1 LCVIS
6 CALYISL
13 VSCCHYKYF
22 KMSGVVFAVEKV
34 ATKPFSGQK
43 PGTSG
48 LRKPVTTFQ
57 IENYTENFIQS
68 ILEGGLGKRKETATL
83 VLGGDGRFY
92 NDHVM
97 QIIIQIAAANG
108 VKRLL
113 IAKNGFAT
121 TPAISR
127 AIRHNSADGGIILT
141 ASHNPGGPNGDF
153 GIKYN
158 IANGGPAVESVTQ
171 EIFRISKELTYYYI
185 CPSLKCDL
193 TEIKSETYTIENVG
207 TMTVEVFDSVSDYT
221 TFMYSIFDFSSIRN
235 LIAKGLDGQSQ
246 FRILIDAMHGATG
259 PYVQRIFHQELGA
272 PLEDLMRCN
281 PLPDF
286 GGTHPD
292 PNQTY
297 ATMLIDKMKEG
308 VHHFG
313 AAFDGDGDRNMILGS
328 DGLFV
333 TPSDSL
339 AVIANNMKLIP
350 YFRLTGIR
358 GLARSMPT
366 AGAVDRVAAKLH
378 VNFAEV
384 PTGWKFFGNL
394 MDAGRLSL
402 CGEESFGTGS
412 DHIREKDGV
421 WAALAWLSI
430 IAETKK
436 SVANLVEDLWKEYG
450 RHFFCRYD
458 YDNIEQNK
466 ADMVMQTLEDILRDH
481 SCAQENLGSD
491 FIIES
496 VNNFQYRDPV
506 DHSLT
511 TGQGYC
517 IKFTNGVRLVYRL
530 SGTGSVGATLRMY
543 VEKYES
549 ESTRICME
557 PMEVL
562 APVIKVGILL
572 AKIEEHTGRRGPTVI
587 T

>member
-1 LCVIS
+1 
-6 CALYISL
+6 
-13 VSCCHYKYF
+13 
-22 KMSGVVFAVEKV
+22 MSGKIFAVEKV
-34 ATKPFSGQK
+34 ATKPFSDQK

-57 IENYTENFIQS
+57 IKNYTENFIQS
-68 ILEGGLGKRKETATL
+68 ILEGGLGKRKEIATL
-83 VLGGDGRFY
+83 ILGGDGRFY
-92 NDHVM
+92 GEHVM

-108 VKRLL
+108 VKRLV

-121 TPAISR
+121 TPAISH
-127 AIRHNSADGGIILT
+127 AICQYSADGGIILT
-141 ASHNPGGPNGDF
+141 ASHNPGGPDGDF

-158 IANGGPAVESVTQ
+158 TANGGPAVESVTQ
-171 EIFRISKELTYYYI
+171 EIFRVSKELTHYYI

-193 TEIKSETYTIENVG
+193 TEIKSETYVIENVG
-207 TMTVEVFDSVSDYT
+207 TITVEIFDSISDYT
-221 TFMYSIFDFSSIRN
+221 RFMYSIFDFSSIRN
-235 LIAKGLDGQSQ
+235 LIAKGLDGESQ

-272 PLEDLMRCN
+272 PLEDLIRCN

-297 ATMLIDKMKEG
+297 ATMLIEKMKEG

-313 AAFDGDGDRNMILGS
+313 AAFDGDGDRNMILGG
-328 DGLFV
+328 DGFFV

-350 YFRLTGIR
+350 YFQLTGIPKLR
-358 GLARSMPT
+358 FQPDGNFLVTLWMR
-366 AGAVDRVAAKLH
+366 AVFRCVVKKVL
-378 VNFAEV
+378 EQ
-384 PTGWKFFGNL
+384 
-394 MDAGRLSL
+394 
-402 CGEESFGTGS
+402 
-412 DHIREKDGV
+412 KDGI
-421 WAALAWLSI
+421 WAALAWLSV

-466 ADMVMQTLEDILRDH
+466 ADMIMQTLEDILRDH
-481 SCAQENLGSD
+481 SCAKENLGGD

-496 VNNFQYRDPV
+496 MTNFQYRDPV
-506 DHSLT
+506 DHTLT

-517 IKFTNGVRLVYRL
+517 IKFTNGARLVYRL

-549 ESTRICME
+549 ESTRIHME

-562 APVIKVGILL
+562 TPVIKVGVSL
-572 AKIEEHTGRRGPTVI
+572 AKIEEHTGRSGPTVI

>member
-1 LCVIS
+1 MKKLFQNEC
-6 CALYISL
+6 
-13 VSCCHYKYF
+13 
-22 KMSGVVFAVEKV
+22 
-34 ATKPFSGQK
+34 
-43 PGTSG
+43 G

-57 IENYTENFIQS
+57 IKNYTENFIQS

-83 VLGGDGRFY
+83 ILGGDGRFY

-171 EIFRISKELTYYYI
+171 EIFRISKELTHYYI

-207 TMTVEVFDSVSDYT
+207 TMTVEVFDSISDYT

-328 DGLFV
+328 DGFFV

-384 PTGWKFFGNL
+384 PTGWKFFG
-394 MDAGRLSL
+394 
-402 CGEESFGTGS
+402 S

-466 ADMVMQTLEDILRDH
+466 ADM
-481 SCAQENLGSD
+481 
-491 FIIES
+491 
-496 VNNFQYRDPV
+496 YRDPV

-572 AKIEEHTGRRGPTVI
+572 AKIEEHTGRKGPTVI